1 MAMTKREQAELEAL
15 LQRFAE
21 AKALRWLGVPEP
33 ARMPLPEKGY
43 VNGWTFNTYDSGV
56 NTAWTGS
63 NSHSRSGHRT
73 DDGQGYRRNI
83 SASQGGLPLYATEL
97 DALIALRL
105 ATERECA
112 RKLAALD
119 RRIDAERA
127 ASADGAAS

>member
-15 LQRFAE
+15 RQELAE

-43 VNGWTFNTYDSGV
+43 VNGWTFNSYNSGV
-56 NTAWTGS
+56 DTAWTGPH
-63 NSHSRSGHRT
+63 SHSRSRHRT
-73 DDGQGYRRNI
+73 DDCQGHLGNM
-83 SASQGGLPLYATEL
+83 SASRGGLPLYATEL

-112 RKLAALD
+112 KKLAALD
-119 RRIDAERA
+119 QRIDAERA
-127 ASADGAAS
+127 ASVDGAAA